1 MQISFTALGNREERI
16 NSLVEYGLML
26 NLGQDQRRERRVVD
40 KS

>member
-1 MQISFTALGNREERI
+1 MQISFTALGNREERL

-26 NLGQDQRRERRVVD
+26 SFGQEQREERRVMD